1 MINVVCLYWGNKYK
15 TEFVN
20 VLYNMVERHMT
31 VPHKF
36 IIYTDH
42 VKMQKLVNVIAI
54 ASGAV
59 SIALIGSGLF
69 VYVNRD
75 SIIDSVKQQ
84 AIEAVT
90 GSLGGLGGGA
100 LPTGS
105 NDLAPLGTSTSPSMD
120 IPTQSAG
127 LPGI

>member
-1 MINVVCLYWGNKYK
+1 
-15 TEFVN
+15 
-20 VLYNMVERHMT
+20 
-31 VPHKF
+31 
-36 IIYTDH
+36 
-42 VKMQKLVNVIAI
+42 MQKLVNVIAI

-90 GSLGGLGGGA
+90 GSLGGLGGGS
-100 LPTGS
+100 LPLGT
-105 NDLAPLGTSTSPSMD
+105 NDLAPSGGDTPSMGL
-120 IPTQSAG
+120 PTQSAQG
-127 LPGI
+127 LPGL